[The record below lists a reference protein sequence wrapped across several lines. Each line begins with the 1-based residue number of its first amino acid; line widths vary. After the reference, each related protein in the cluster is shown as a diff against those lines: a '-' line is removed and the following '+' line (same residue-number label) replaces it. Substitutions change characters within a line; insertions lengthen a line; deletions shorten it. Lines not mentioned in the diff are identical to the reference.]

1 MIVIVTHN
9 GEPVLKNLLADIS
22 SFNIPNNK
30 VCVVDNLSTNESH
43 LEYLKNLKNDGYNI
57 LYNPKATYEIGAF
70 KYAIETLHDDVWFC
84 LQDSIHIKED
94 IFSYVTPKLTDRN
107 VYTFLTAPCGFYDDH
122 NDRFIL
128 SLHFGTIKYSK
139 VMFGNMMFA
148 KDSVMKKV
156 KDDWFMPSNRT
167 EAAASERAIS
177 IVFDRHNIE
186 IIGLGT
192 YDPPKTGDPNGYSF
206 FQKIYTGRH

>member
-9 GEPVLKNLLADIS
+9 GEPVLKNLLIDIS

-30 VCVVDNLSTNESH
+30 VCIVDNLSKDESH
-43 LEYLKNLKNDGYNI
+43 LKYLKKLKDDDYNV

-94 IFSYVTPKLTDRN
+94 IFSYVTPKLSDNN
-107 VYTFLTAPCGFYDDH
+107 VYTFLTAPYAFYDDH

-128 SLHFGTIKYSK
+128 SLHFGTTKYSK
-139 VMFGNMMFA
+139 VIFGNMMFA

-156 KDDWFMPSNRT
+156 KNDWFIPLNRT

-186 IIGLGT
+186 IMGLGI